1 MKKKILLLLLT
12 ASFAFTLFI
21 PTQYSSDSKIKSNS
35 ALHGT

>member
-21 PTQYSSDSKIKSNS
+21 PTQYSTNSKVSHLS
-35 ALHGT
+35 QHGT